1 MIAIDTKQ
9 ITRSFQKH
17 QVLKGVNI
25 QVREGEIYGFL
36 GANGAGKTTTIR
48 ILLGLIRADGGSAS
62 ILGHDLQTQADQIRA
77 KSGALL
83 EHHGLYERLS
93 ALDNLRYFAK
103 IWQLPAQKTDE
114 RIKTLLSSLELWE
127 RRDELP
133 GEWSHGM
140 KKKLAVARALLHQP
154 RLLFL
159 DEPTSGMDV
168 ATSAALREQFQRLA
182 EEERVTIFLTTHNL
196 YEAELIC
203 TQIGVLHQGIVVAS
217 GTAQEL
223 RARNE
228 NHRYHIVCDIL
239 PDSVQQALIQNQL
252 VRTVQSENDHWAVE
266 LLPSLSAADVV
277 GYLVTQGVKVEE
289 IYKDKK
295 SLEEAFLSL
304 VEVEK

>member
-1 MIAIDTKQ
+1 MKAIETKQ
-9 ITRSFQKH
+9 ITRSFQDH
-17 QVLKGVNI
+17 AVLKGLNI
-25 QVREGEIYGFL
+25 QVEEGEIYGFL

-48 ILLGLIRADGGSAS
+48 ILLGLIKPDGGSAM

-103 IWQLPAQKTDE
+103 IWHLPAQKTDE
-114 RIKTLLSSLELWE
+114 RIKSLLGSLELWE
-127 RRDELP
+127 RRNELP

-140 KKKLAVARALLHQP
+140 KKKLAVARALLHEP

-168 ATSAALREQFQRLA
+168 ATSAALREQFQQLA
-182 EEERVTIFLTTHNL
+182 KEEQVTIFLTTHNL

-217 GTAQEL
+217 GTADEL

-228 NHRYHIVCDIL
+228 NHRYHVVSDPISDV
-239 PDSVQQALIQNQL
+239 VKEGLIQNQL
-252 VRTVQSENDHWAVE
+252 VRTIQHENDHWVVE
-266 LLPSLSAADVV
+266 LLPAVSAADVV

-295 SLEEAFLSL
+295 SLEQAFLSL